1 MVQKPAKGIFFDG
14 ICGVCRFFSNFAVNR
29 QAMTTLEKLI
39 NIYGSELEGFNGR
52 ISRRLDSP
60 NELMSTIVKSQL
72 QARGKQL
79 RPLLLIMCARMFGP
93 ADDKV
98 LASAA
103 AVELIHNASLIHDDV
118 VDNSM
123 TRRSRPTINAVWDN
137 HIAVLVGDFFT
148 SSSMQ
153 EAILTGDLRII
164 DSLSSLGRML
174 SLGEIDQIFRARQH
188 SIDEES
194 YYKVVDYKT
203 ASLFVASAQM
213 GCYAAGV
220 SGEYFDI
227 LTNYAHLFGR
237 CFQLR
242 DDVFDYFDSERI
254 GKPTGNDLREGK
266 ISLPLIKALEKVP
279 KEVRRHWSALAVKE
293 NLTEDE
299 IASLQQFARDNGGI
313 EATFEVM
320 EKLKADACRDL
331 HKLPSEQG
339 CALLEELFDFIIKRD
354 F

>member
-1 MVQKPAKGIFFDG
+1 
-14 ICGVCRFFSNFAVNR
+14 
-29 QAMTTLEKLI
+29 MTTLEKLTK
-39 NIYGSELEGFNGR
+39 IYSAELDGFNER
-52 ISRRLDSP
+52 ISLRLDSP

-72 QARGKQL
+72 QTRGKQL

-103 AVELIHNASLIHDDV
+103 AVELLHNASLIHDDV

-123 TRRSRPTINAVWDN
+123 TRRSRPTVNALWNN

-148 SSSMQ
+148 SSAMQ
-153 EAILTGDLRII
+153 EAIHTGDLRII
-164 DSLSSLGRML
+164 ETLSTLGRML
-174 SLGEIDQIFRARQH
+174 SLGEIDQIFRAQQH
-188 SIDEES
+188 YVDEES

-203 ASLFVASAQM
+203 ASLFVASVRM
-213 GCYAAGV
+213 GCYAAGITD
-220 SGEYFDI
+220 ERIDI
-227 LTNYAHLFGR
+227 LTSYARLFGR

-266 ISLPLIKALEKVP
+266 ITLPIIKALQNVDADE
-279 KEVRRHWSALAVKE
+279 RQRIAALAAKNE
-293 NLTEDE
+293 HSEAE
-299 IASLQQFARDNGGI
+299 IAQLQEFARSNGGI
-313 EATFEVM
+313 EATFKEM
-320 EKLKADACRDL
+320 ENLKAEACRDL
-331 HKLPSEQG
+331 SLLPSEEGRKQ
-339 CALLEELFDFIIKRD
+339 LEELFDFIIKRD

>member
-1 MVQKPAKGIFFDG
+1 
-14 ICGVCRFFSNFAVNR
+14 
-29 QAMTTLEKLI
+29 MTTLEKLTK
-39 NIYGSELEGFNGR
+39 IYSAELDGFNER
-52 ISRRLDSP
+52 ISLRLDSP

-72 QARGKQL
+72 QTRGKQL

-103 AVELIHNASLIHDDV
+103 AVELLHNASLIHDDV

-123 TRRSRPTINAVWDN
+123 TRRSRPTVNALWNN

-148 SSSMQ
+148 SSAMQ
-153 EAILTGDLRII
+153 EAIHTGDLRII
-164 DSLSSLGRML
+164 ETLSTLGRML
-174 SLGEIDQIFRARQH
+174 SLGEIDQIFRAQQH
-188 SIDEES
+188 YVDEES

-203 ASLFVASAQM
+203 ASLFVASVRM
-213 GCYAAGV
+213 GCYAAGITD
-220 SGEYFDI
+220 ERIDI
-227 LTNYAHLFGR
+227 LTSYARLFGR

-266 ISLPLIKALEKVP
+266 ITLPIIKALQNVDADE
-279 KEVRRHWSALAVKE
+279 RQRIAALAAKNE
-293 NLTEDE
+293 HSEAE
-299 IASLQQFARDNGGI
+299 IAQLQEFARSNGGI
-313 EATFEVM
+313 EATFKEM
-320 EKLKADACRDL
+320 ENLKAEACRDL
-331 HKLPSEQG
+331 SLLPSEDGRKQ
-339 CALLEELFDFIIKRD
+339 LEELFDFIIKRD

>member
-1 MVQKPAKGIFFDG
+1 
-14 ICGVCRFFSNFAVNR
+14 
-29 QAMTTLEKLI
+29 MTTLEKLTK
-39 NIYGSELEGFNGR
+39 IYSAELDGFNER
-52 ISRRLDSP
+52 ISLRLDSP

-72 QARGKQL
+72 QTRGKQL

-103 AVELIHNASLIHDDV
+103 AVELLHNASLIHDDV

-123 TRRSRPTINAVWDN
+123 TRRSRPTVNALWNN

-148 SSSMQ
+148 SSAMQ
-153 EAILTGDLRII
+153 EAIHTGDLRII
-164 DSLSSLGRML
+164 ETLSTLGRML
-174 SLGEIDQIFRARQH
+174 SLGEIDQIFRAQQH
-188 SIDEES
+188 YVDEES

-203 ASLFVASAQM
+203 ASLFVASVRM
-213 GCYAAGV
+213 GCYAAGITD
-220 SGEYFDI
+220 ERIDI
-227 LTNYAHLFGR
+227 LTSYARLFGR

-266 ISLPLIKALEKVP
+266 ITLPILKALQNVDADE
-279 KEVRRHWSALAVKE
+279 RQRIAALAAKNE
-293 NLTEDE
+293 HSEAE
-299 IASLQQFARDNGGI
+299 IAQLQEFARSNGGI
-313 EATFEVM
+313 EATFKEM
-320 EKLKADACRDL
+320 ENLKAEACRDL
-331 HKLPSEQG
+331 SLLPSEEGRKQ
-339 CALLEELFDFIIKRD
+339 LEELFDFIIKRD

>member
-1 MVQKPAKGIFFDG
+1 
-14 ICGVCRFFSNFAVNR
+14 
-29 QAMTTLEKLI
+29 MTTLEKLTK
-39 NIYGSELEGFNGR
+39 IYSAELDGFNER

-72 QARGKQL
+72 QTRGKQL

-103 AVELIHNASLIHDDV
+103 AVELLHNASLIHDDV

-123 TRRSRPTINAVWDN
+123 TRRSRPTVNALWNN

-148 SSSMQ
+148 SSAMQ
-153 EAILTGDLRII
+153 EAIHTGDLRII
-164 DSLSSLGRML
+164 ETLSTLGRML
-174 SLGEIDQIFRARQH
+174 SLGEIDQIFRAQQH
-188 SIDEES
+188 YVDEES

-203 ASLFVASAQM
+203 ASLFVASVRM
-213 GCYAAGV
+213 GCYAAGITD
-220 SGEYFDI
+220 ERIDI
-227 LTNYAHLFGR
+227 LTSYARLFGR

-266 ISLPLIKALEKVP
+266 ITLPIIKALQNVDADE
-279 KEVRRHWSALAVKE
+279 RRSIAALAAKNE
-293 NLTEDE
+293 LSEAE
-299 IASLQQFARDNGGI
+299 IAQLQEFARSHGGI
-313 EATFEVM
+313 EATFKEM
-320 EKLKADACRDL
+320 ENLKAEACRDL
-331 HKLPSEQG
+331 SLLPSEEGRKQ
-339 CALLEELFDFIIKRD
+339 LEELFDFIIKRD

>member
-1 MVQKPAKGIFFDG
+1 
-14 ICGVCRFFSNFAVNR
+14 
-29 QAMTTLEKLI
+29 MTTLEKLTK
-39 NIYGSELEGFNGR
+39 IYSAELDGFNER
-52 ISRRLDSP
+52 ILRRLDSP

-72 QARGKQL
+72 QTRGKQL

-103 AVELIHNASLIHDDV
+103 AVELLHNASLIHDDV

-123 TRRSRPTINAVWDN
+123 TRRSRPTVNAVWDN

-148 SSSMQ
+148 SSAMQ

-164 DSLSSLGRML
+164 ETLSTLGRML
-174 SLGEIDQIFRARQH
+174 SLGEIDQIFRAQQH
-188 SIDEES
+188 YVDEES

-203 ASLFVASAQM
+203 ASLFVASVRM
-213 GCYAAGV
+213 GCYAAGITD
-220 SGEYFDI
+220 ERIDI
-227 LTNYAHLFGR
+227 LTSYARLFGR

-266 ISLPLIKALEKVP
+266 ITLPIIKALQNVDADE
-279 KEVRRHWSALAVKE
+279 RQRIAALAAKNE
-293 NLTEDE
+293 HSEAE
-299 IASLQQFARDNGGI
+299 IAQLQEFARSNGGI
-313 EATFEVM
+313 EATFKEM
-320 EKLKADACRDL
+320 ENLKAEACRDL
-331 HKLPSEQG
+331 SSLPSEDGRKQ
-339 CALLEELFDFIIKRD
+339 LEELFDFIIKRD

>member
-1 MVQKPAKGIFFDG
+1 
-14 ICGVCRFFSNFAVNR
+14 
-29 QAMTTLEKLI
+29 MTTLEKLTK
-39 NIYGSELEGFNGR
+39 IYSAELDGFNER
-52 ISRRLDSP
+52 ILRRLDSP

-72 QARGKQL
+72 QTRGKQL

-103 AVELIHNASLIHDDV
+103 AVELLHNASLIHDDV

-123 TRRSRPTINAVWDN
+123 TRRSRPTVNAVWNN

-148 SSSMQ
+148 SSAMQ
-153 EAILTGDLRII
+153 EAIHTGDLRII
-164 DSLSSLGRML
+164 ETLSTLGRML
-174 SLGEIDQIFRARQH
+174 SLGEIDQIFRAQQH
-188 SIDEES
+188 YVDEES

-203 ASLFVASAQM
+203 ASLFVASVRM
-213 GCYAAGV
+213 GCYAAGITD
-220 SGEYFDI
+220 ERIDI
-227 LTNYAHLFGR
+227 LTSYARLFGR

-266 ISLPLIKALEKVP
+266 ITLPIIKALQNVDADE
-279 KEVRRHWSALAVKE
+279 RQRIAALAAKNE
-293 NLTEDE
+293 LSEAE
-299 IASLQQFARDNGGI
+299 IAQLQEFARSHGGI
-313 EATFEVM
+313 EATFKEM
-320 EKLKADACRDL
+320 ENLKAEACRDL
-331 HKLPSEQG
+331 SLLPSEEGRKQ
-339 CALLEELFDFIIKRD
+339 LEELFDFIIKRD

>member
-1 MVQKPAKGIFFDG
+1 
-14 ICGVCRFFSNFAVNR
+14 
-29 QAMTTLEKLI
+29 MTTLEKLTK
-39 NIYGSELEGFNGR
+39 IYSAELDGFNER
-52 ISRRLDSP
+52 ISLRLDSP

-72 QARGKQL
+72 QTRGKQL

-103 AVELIHNASLIHDDV
+103 AVELLHNASLIHDDV

-123 TRRSRPTINAVWDN
+123 TRRSRPTVNALWNN

-148 SSSMQ
+148 SSAMQ
-153 EAILTGDLRII
+153 EAIHTGDLRII
-164 DSLSSLGRML
+164 ETLSTLGRML
-174 SLGEIDQIFRARQH
+174 SLGEIDQIFRAQQH
-188 SIDEES
+188 YVDEES

-203 ASLFVASAQM
+203 ASLFVASVRM
-213 GCYAAGV
+213 GCYAAGITD
-220 SGEYFDI
+220 ERIDI
-227 LTNYAHLFGR
+227 LTSYARLFGR

-266 ISLPLIKALEKVP
+266 ITLPIIKALQNVDADE
-279 KEVRRHWSALAVKE
+279 RQRIAALAAKNE
-293 NLTEDE
+293 LSEAE
-299 IASLQQFARDNGGI
+299 IAQLQEFARSHGGI
-313 EATFEVM
+313 EATFKEM
-320 EKLKADACRDL
+320 ENLKAEACRDL
-331 HKLPSEQG
+331 SLLPSEDGRKQ
-339 CALLEELFDFIIKRD
+339 LEELFDFIIKRD

>member
-1 MVQKPAKGIFFDG
+1 
-14 ICGVCRFFSNFAVNR
+14 
-29 QAMTTLEKLI
+29 MTTLEKLTK
-39 NIYGSELEGFNGR
+39 IYSAELDGFNER
-52 ISRRLDSP
+52 ISLRLDSP

-72 QARGKQL
+72 QTRGKQL

-103 AVELIHNASLIHDDV
+103 AVELLHNASLIHDDV

-123 TRRSRPTINAVWDN
+123 TRRSRPTVNAVWDN

-148 SSSMQ
+148 SSAMQ

-164 DSLSSLGRML
+164 ETLSTLGRML
-174 SLGEIDQIFRARQH
+174 SLGEIDQIFRAQQH
-188 SIDEES
+188 YVDEES

-203 ASLFVASAQM
+203 ASLFVASVRM
-213 GCYAAGV
+213 GCYAAGITD
-220 SGEYFDI
+220 ERIDI
-227 LTNYAHLFGR
+227 LTSYARLFGR

-266 ISLPLIKALEKVP
+266 ITLPIIKALQNVDADE
-279 KEVRRHWSALAVKE
+279 RQRIAALAAKNE
-293 NLTEDE
+293 HSEAE
-299 IASLQQFARDNGGI
+299 IAQLQEFARSNGGI
-313 EATFEVM
+313 EATFKEM
-320 EKLKADACRDL
+320 ENLKAEACRDL
-331 HKLPSEQG
+331 SSLPSEDGRKQ
-339 CALLEELFDFIIKRD
+339 LEELFDFIIKRD

>member
-1 MVQKPAKGIFFDG
+1 
-14 ICGVCRFFSNFAVNR
+14 
-29 QAMTTLEKLI
+29 MTTLEKLTK
-39 NIYGSELEGFNGR
+39 IYSAELDGFNER
-52 ISRRLDSP
+52 ISLRLDSP

-72 QARGKQL
+72 QTRGKQL

-103 AVELIHNASLIHDDV
+103 AVELLHNASLIHDDV

-123 TRRSRPTINAVWDN
+123 TRRSRPTVNALWNN

-148 SSSMQ
+148 SSAMQ
-153 EAILTGDLRII
+153 EAIHTGDIRII
-164 DSLSSLGRML
+164 ETLSTLGRML
-174 SLGEIDQIFRARQH
+174 SLGEIDQIFRAQQH
-188 SIDEES
+188 YVDEES

-203 ASLFVASAQM
+203 ASLFVASVRM
-213 GCYAAGV
+213 GCYAAGITD
-220 SGEYFDI
+220 ERIDI
-227 LTNYAHLFGR
+227 LTSYARLFGR

-266 ISLPLIKALEKVP
+266 ITLPIIKALQNVDADE
-279 KEVRRHWSALAVKE
+279 RQRIAALAAKNE
-293 NLTEDE
+293 HSEAE
-299 IASLQQFARDNGGI
+299 IAQLQEFARSNGGI
-313 EATFEVM
+313 EATFKEM
-320 EKLKADACRDL
+320 ENLKAEACRDL
-331 HKLPSEQG
+331 SLLPSEEGRKQ
-339 CALLEELFDFIIKRD
+339 LEELFDFIIKRD

>member
-1 MVQKPAKGIFFDG
+1 
-14 ICGVCRFFSNFAVNR
+14 
-29 QAMTTLEKLI
+29 MTTLEKLTK
-39 NIYGSELEGFNGR
+39 IYSAELDGFNER
-52 ISRRLDSP
+52 ILRRLDSP

-72 QARGKQL
+72 QTRGKQL

-103 AVELIHNASLIHDDV
+103 AVELLHNASLIHDDV

-123 TRRSRPTINAVWDN
+123 TRRSRPTVNALWNN

-148 SSSMQ
+148 SSAMQ
-153 EAILTGDLRII
+153 EAIHTGDLRII
-164 DSLSSLGRML
+164 ETLSTLGRML
-174 SLGEIDQIFRARQH
+174 SLGEIDQIFRAQQH
-188 SIDEES
+188 YVDEES

-203 ASLFVASAQM
+203 ASLFVASVRM
-213 GCYAAGV
+213 GCYAAGITD
-220 SGEYFDI
+220 ERIDI
-227 LTNYAHLFGR
+227 LTSYARLFGR

-266 ISLPLIKALEKVP
+266 ITLPIIKALQNVDADE
-279 KEVRRHWSALAVKE
+279 RQRIAALAAKNE
-293 NLTEDE
+293 LSEAE
-299 IASLQQFARDNGGI
+299 IAQLQEFARSHGGI
-313 EATFEVM
+313 EATFKEM
-320 EKLKADACRDL
+320 EKLKAEACRDL
-331 HKLPSEQG
+331 SLLPSEEGRKQ
-339 CALLEELFDFIIKRD
+339 LEELFDFIIKRD

>member
-1 MVQKPAKGIFFDG
+1 
-14 ICGVCRFFSNFAVNR
+14 
-29 QAMTTLEKLI
+29 MTTLEKLTK
-39 NIYGSELEGFNGR
+39 IYSAELDGFNER
-52 ISRRLDSP
+52 ISRRLDSS

-93 ADDKV
+93 AGDKV

-123 TRRSRPTINAVWDN
+123 TRRSHPTVNAMWDN

-148 SSSMQ
+148 SSAMQ

-164 DSLSSLGRML
+164 ETLSTLGRML
-174 SLGEIDQIFRARQH
+174 SLGEIDQIFRAQQH
-188 SIDEES
+188 YVDEES

-203 ASLFVASAQM
+203 ASLFVASARM
-213 GCYAAGV
+213 GCYAAGITD
-220 SGEYFDI
+220 ERLDI
-227 LTNYAHLFGR
+227 LTSYARLFGR

-266 ISLPLIKALEKVP
+266 ITLPIIKALQNVDADE
-279 KEVRRHWSALAVKE
+279 RRRIAALASKNDLSEV
-293 NLTEDE
+293 E
-299 IASLQQFARDNGGI
+299 IAQLQEFARSNGGI
-313 EATFEVM
+313 EATFKEM
-320 EKLKADACRDL
+320 ENLKAEACRDL
-331 HKLPSEQG
+331 SLLPSEDGRKQ
-339 CALLEELFDFIIKRD
+339 LEELFDFIIKRD

>member
-1 MVQKPAKGIFFDG
+1 
-14 ICGVCRFFSNFAVNR
+14 
-29 QAMTTLEKLI
+29 MTTLEKLTK
-39 NIYGSELEGFNGR
+39 IYSAELDGFNER
-52 ISRRLDSP
+52 ISLRLDSP

-72 QARGKQL
+72 QTRGKQL

-103 AVELIHNASLIHDDV
+103 AVELLHNASLIHDDV

-123 TRRSRPTINAVWDN
+123 TRRSRPTVNALWNN

-148 SSSMQ
+148 SSAMQ
-153 EAILTGDLRII
+153 EAIHTGDLRII
-164 DSLSSLGRML
+164 ETLSTLGRML
-174 SLGEIDQIFRARQH
+174 SLGEIDQIFRAQQH
-188 SIDEES
+188 YVDEES

-203 ASLFVASAQM
+203 ASLFVASVRM
-213 GCYAAGV
+213 GCYAAGITD
-220 SGEYFDI
+220 ERIDI
-227 LTNYAHLFGR
+227 LTSYARLFGR

-266 ISLPLIKALEKVP
+266 ITLPIIKALQNVDADE
-279 KEVRRHWSALAVKE
+279 RRSIAALAAKNE
-293 NLTEDE
+293 LSEAE
-299 IASLQQFARDNGGI
+299 IAQLQEFARSHGGI
-313 EATFEVM
+313 EATFKEM
-320 EKLKADACRDL
+320 ENLKAEACRDL
-331 HKLPSEQG
+331 SLLPSEDGRKQ
-339 CALLEELFDFIIKRD
+339 LEELFDFIIKRD

>member
-1 MVQKPAKGIFFDG
+1 
-14 ICGVCRFFSNFAVNR
+14 
-29 QAMTTLEKLI
+29 MTTLEKLTK
-39 NIYGSELEGFNGR
+39 IYSAELDGFNER
-52 ISRRLDSP
+52 ISLRLDSP

-72 QARGKQL
+72 QTRGKQL

-103 AVELIHNASLIHDDV
+103 AVELLHNASLIHDDV

-123 TRRSRPTINAVWDN
+123 TRRSRPTVNALWNN

-148 SSSMQ
+148 SSAMQ
-153 EAILTGDLRII
+153 EAIHTGDIRII
-164 DSLSSLGRML
+164 ETLSTLGRML
-174 SLGEIDQIFRARQH
+174 SLGEIDQIFRAQQH
-188 SIDEES
+188 YVDEES

-203 ASLFVASAQM
+203 ASLFVASVRM
-213 GCYAAGV
+213 GCYAAGITD
-220 SGEYFDI
+220 ERIDI
-227 LTNYAHLFGR
+227 LTSYARLFGR

-266 ISLPLIKALEKVP
+266 ITLPIIKALQNVDADE
-279 KEVRRHWSALAVKE
+279 RQRIAALAAKNE
-293 NLTEDE
+293 HSEAE
-299 IASLQQFARDNGGI
+299 IAQLQEFARSNGGI
-313 EATFEVM
+313 EATFKEM
-320 EKLKADACRDL
+320 ENLKAEACRDL
-331 HKLPSEQG
+331 SLLPSEDGRKQ
-339 CALLEELFDFIIKRD
+339 LEELFDFIIKRD